1 MEAKTVY
8 RLAAE
13 TAKNYWQHSEQFDSF
28 EALIAKYGPWIASQ
42 RNINVRFYQEKVMAQ
57 A

>member
-13 TAKNYWQHSEQFDSF
+13 TTKNYWQHSEQFYSF
-28 EALIAKYGPWIASQ
+28 DALMDKYGPWIAQQ

-57 A
+57 V

>member
-13 TAKNYWQHSEQFDSF
+13 TAKNYWQHSEQFDTF
-28 EALIAKYGPWIASQ
+28 EDMMAKYGPWLATQ

>member
-1 MEAKTVY
+1 MGAKTVY

-28 EALIAKYGPWIASQ
+28 EALMAKYGPWIAQQ
-42 RNINVRFYQEKVMAQ
+42 RNMNVRFYQEKVMAQ
-57 A
+57 V

>member
-1 MEAKTVY
+1 METKTVY

-28 EALIAKYGPWIASQ
+28 EALMAKYGPWIASQ

>member
-13 TAKNYWQHSEQFDSF
+13 TAKDYWQHSEQFDSF
-28 EALIAKYGPWIASQ
+28 EALMAKYGPWIASQ
-42 RNINVRFYQEKVMAQ
+42 CNINVRFYQEKVMAQ

>member
-13 TAKNYWQHSEQFDSF
+13 TAKNYWQHSEQFGSF
-28 EALIAKYGPWIASQ
+28 EALMAKYGPWIAQQ

-57 A
+57 V